1 MTSIV
6 PGEASEPGALKL
18 RRTALAV
25 AGLGALGIVFGDI
38 GTSPLYTLKTAFDFL
53 GGDAT
58 PDRILGMLSLLLWTL
73 FLITSIKYVVI
84 AMSID
89 NEGEGGILALMSLL
103 GVQLRHR
110 PLIILAGLLGA
121 ALIYGD
127 GAITP
132 AISVLSALEGF
143 EIAAPSLT
151 HYVLPAS
158 VLILLLLFAVQPLG
172 TSRIG
177 AAFGPVMLVWFI
189 AIGAL
194 GVWGISR
201 EPGVLVALN
210 PLYGLRLLASNG
222 MRGFAVL
229 GGIFLCV
236 TGAEALYAD
245 MGHFGKSPIRFAW
258 SWVVF
263 PCLVLNYAGQS
274 AIALSGESIAN
285 NIFYRLCPQPL
296 LVPLI
301 CLATVATIIAS
312 QSIITGSF
320 SMTRQA
326 IQLGWLPRLHIK
338 QTSERGYGQI
348 YVGVVNWLL
357 MIVTIALT
365 LLFQKSDNLAAAYG
379 IAVSLTMLMTSFLLF
394 IAMREIWRWNLLIS
408 AITAGFFIVIDAGF
422 FSSNSLK
429 IIDGGYVPLLLAAAV
444 YGLMLIWHRGTVAVA
459 HSLEQAPVPVPEFLD
474 DIAKRGVPRVPGTA
488 VFLTRTTGGVPPVL
502 LWHLRQNR
510 ALHECV
516 VVLRV
521 VTESKPRVQW
531 PELMTVARE
540 GDSFWRL
547 TAHFGF
553 MQRPDIPRLLEESQQ
568 KGCEVRLDDVTY
580 YVGHEIIV
588 HRERGAVLPVW
599 QEKLFAAM
607 VRNATHVTD
616 YFQLPSEQVVEI
628 GRQISI

>member
-1 MTSIV
+1 MTSIA
-6 PGEASEPGALKL
+6 PGEASEPGVSK
-18 RRTALAV
+18 RGRTALAV

-38 GTSPLYTLKTAFDFL
+38 GTSPLYTLKTAFDIL

-73 FLITSIKYVVI
+73 FLITSIKYVII

-177 AAFGPVMLVWFI
+177 AAFGPVMLLWFI

-194 GVWGISR
+194 GIWGISR

-258 SWVVF
+258 SWIVF

-274 AIALSGESIAN
+274 AIALSGESDRQQ
-285 NIFYRLCPQPL
+285 RLLPAMPGAAAGSVDLLGDCGHYHRQPVDHHR
-296 LVPLI
+296 LV
-301 CLATVATIIAS
+301 
-312 QSIITGSF
+312 
-320 SMTRQA
+320 
-326 IQLGWLPRLHIK
+326 LHDPA
-338 QTSERGYGQI
+338 GDPA
-348 YVGVVNWLL
+348 W
-357 MIVTIALT
+357 
-365 LLFQKSDNLAAAYG
+365 LAAAPAYQTDIG
-379 IAVSLTMLMTSFLLF
+379 AGLWPDLCWRRQLAVDDSHHR
-394 IAMREIWRWNLLIS
+394 A
-408 AITAGFFIVIDAGF
+408 D
-422 FSSNSLK
+422 
-429 IIDGGYVPLLLAAAV
+429 AAV
-444 YGLMLIWHRGTVAVA
+444 
-459 HSLEQAPVPVPEFLD
+459 P
-474 DIAKRGVPRVPGTA
+474 K
-488 VFLTRTTGGVPPVL
+488 
-502 LWHLRQNR
+502 
-510 ALHECV
+510 
-516 VVLRV
+516 
-521 VTESKPRVQW
+521 
-531 PELMTVARE
+531 
-540 GDSFWRL
+540 
-547 TAHFGF
+547 
-553 MQRPDIPRLLEESQQ
+553 
-568 KGCEVRLDDVTY
+568 VR
-580 YVGHEIIV
+580 
-588 HRERGAVLPVW
+588 
-599 QEKLFAAM
+599 
-607 VRNATHVTD
+607 
-616 YFQLPSEQVVEI
+616 
-628 GRQISI
+628 

>member
-1 MTSIV
+1 
-6 PGEASEPGALKL
+6 
-18 RRTALAV
+18 
-25 AGLGALGIVFGDI
+25 
-38 GTSPLYTLKTAFDFL
+38 
-53 GGDAT
+53 
-58 PDRILGMLSLLLWTL
+58 MLSLLLWTL

-89 NEGEGGILALMSLL
+89 NDGEGGILALMSLL
-103 GVQLRHR
+103 GVQRQHR
-110 PLIILAGLLGA
+110 PLIVLAGLLGA

-132 AISVLSALEGF
+132 AISVLSALEGL

-151 HYVLPAS
+151 NYVLPAA
-158 VLILLLLFAVQPLG
+158 VFILFLLFAVQPLG

-189 AIGAL
+189 TIGAL
-194 GVWGISR
+194 GLWGIAR
-201 EPGVLVALN
+201 DPQVLVALN
-210 PLYGLRLLASNG
+210 PLYGVRLLATNG

-258 SWVVF
+258 SGIVF

-285 NIFYRLCPQPL
+285 NVFYRLCPQPM

-326 IQLGWLPRLHIK
+326 IQLGWLPRLTIK
-338 QTSERGYGQI
+338 QTSETGYGQI

-357 MIVTIALT
+357 MGVTIALT
-365 LLFQKSDNLAAAYG
+365 LLFRKSDNLAAAYG
-379 IAVSLTMLMTSFLLF
+379 IAVSATMLMTSFLLF
-394 IAMREIWRWNLLIS
+394 IAMREIWRWNIAIS
-408 AITAGFFIVIDAGF
+408 AITAGFFMIIDAGF
-422 FSSNSLK
+422 FASNSLK
-429 IIDGGYVPLLLAAAV
+429 IVDGGYVPLLLAAVV

-459 HSLEQAPVPVPEFLD
+459 HSLAQAPVAVPEFLA
-474 DIAKRGVPRVPGTA
+474 DIKKRGVARVPGTA
-488 VFLTRTTGGVPPVL
+488 VFLTRTTSGVPPVL

-510 ALHECV
+510 SLHERV
-516 VVLRV
+516 IVLQV
-521 VTESKPRVQW
+521 TTESKPRVHW
-531 PELMTVARE
+531 PDLMTVARE
-540 GDSFWRL
+540 GDSVWRV

-553 MQRPDIPRLLEESQQ
+553 MQRPDIPHLLAEAQK
-568 KGCEVRLDDVTY
+568 KGCQVPLGDVTY

-588 HRERGAVLPVW
+588 HRERGAELPVW
-599 QEKLFAAM
+599 QEQIFAAM

-616 YFQLPSEQVVEI
+616 YFRLPSEQVVEI